1 MPRFIS
7 WLFIGV
13 AAAFLVVATA
23 SSLSATTWLAFAV
36 ASGTLVVSMGV
47 SYAYRRNIATLATGV
62 VAVVVSAWTVV
73 ASLIFSQPTADN
85 LALAS
90 GLALAALAIAG
101 LTEQELANERA
112 VGNRA
117 SHSDPESRLSA
128 AA

>member
-23 SSLSATTWLAFAV
+23 SSLSATTWLAFAI
-36 ASGTLVVSMGV
+36 ASGTLVVSLGV
-47 SYAYRRNIATLATGV
+47 SYAYRRDSATLATGV
-62 VAVVVSAWTVV
+62 VAAVVSAWTVV

-90 GLALAALAIAG
+90 GLGLAALAIAG
-101 LTEQELANERA
+101 LTEHELANERA
-112 VGNRA
+112 IGNPA
-117 SHSDPESRLSA
+117 SRGEAESRLSA